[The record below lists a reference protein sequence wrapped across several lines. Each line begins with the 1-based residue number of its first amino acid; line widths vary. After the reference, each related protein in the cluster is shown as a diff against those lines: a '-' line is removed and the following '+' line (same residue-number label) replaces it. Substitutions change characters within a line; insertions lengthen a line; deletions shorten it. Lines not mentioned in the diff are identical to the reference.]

1 MSNLQFLMLMFIL
14 LIVIVSLI
22 KNKNAP
28 RFAGVRLHNFSLLLL
43 GIQDAFQTQLLRR
56 DIMG

>member
-1 MSNLQFLMLMFIL
+1 MLMFIL

-43 GIQDAFQTQLLRR
+43 GIQDAFQTQLLRK